1 MVGINIMGK
10 RQIKRWLI
18 GIIVTII
25 LGTPG
30 AFLACF
36 NVYER
41 IKENTFY
48 KNASNSTEN
57 NANQSIRIHILTGET
72 KEISEYIPLII
83 TLDKILRED
92 SKYLIYGTFNDGY
105 DTVPFN
111 RKGQGESIEIPNF
124 IIQIMKI
131 RDDYADFRIVQSE

>member
-10 RQIKRWLI
+10 RQIKRWMI

-41 IKENTFY
+41 IKENAFY
-48 KNASNSTEN
+48 KNVSNSIEN
-57 NANQSIRIHILTGET
+57 NVNSTMRIHILAGET
-72 KEISEYIPLII
+72 KEIPEYIPLII
-83 TLDKILRED
+83 TLDKILKDDTRYFI
-92 SKYLIYGTFNDGY
+92 SGTLNEGH
-105 DTVPFN
+105 DTMPFEK
-111 RKGQGESIEIPNF
+111 KGQGESIEFPNY
-124 IIQIMKI
+124 IIQIIKI
-131 RDDYADFRIVQSE
+131 RDDYAEFRIIQSE

>member
-41 IKENTFY
+41 IKENAFY
-48 KNASNSTEN
+48 KNTSNSTDN
-57 NANQSIRIHILTGET
+57 NVNQSIRIHILAGET
-72 KEISEYIPLII
+72 KEISEYIPLIV
-83 TLDKILRED
+83 TLDKIQKD
-92 SKYLIYGTFNDGY
+92 DTKYFISGTLNEGH
-105 DTVPFN
+105 DTMLFEKK
-111 RKGQGESIEIPNF
+111 RQGESIEIPNF

-131 RDDYADFRIVQSE
+131 RDDYAEFRIVQSK